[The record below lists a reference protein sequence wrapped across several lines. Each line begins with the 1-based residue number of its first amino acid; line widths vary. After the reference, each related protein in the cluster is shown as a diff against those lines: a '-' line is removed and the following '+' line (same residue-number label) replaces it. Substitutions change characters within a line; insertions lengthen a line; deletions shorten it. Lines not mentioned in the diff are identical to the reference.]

1 MLKFSNIE
9 SDICIAQIST
19 IKNQSYTFWITGKT
33 NVNYTTIR
41 VQVEWAINLSI
52 IESDPKDIFT
62 GDTIQ

>member
-1 MLKFSNIE
+1 M
-9 SDICIAQIST
+9 
-19 IKNQSYTFWITGKT
+19 GKT

-52 IESDPKDIFT
+52 IESYPKDIFT